1 MRVVYDYGFQRLGP
15 PPPRPD
21 IAGQSGAQ
29 TEATVARRQPVVIV
43 HLGPEAQRRARAL
56 AGEQAAT
63 TANEGREVAGLHGAR
78 LVERTSDEAKARDAA
93 VRAHELAHQR
103 ALGPYAASGIHLQ
116 TVRGADGESLAVGG
130 SIRADLSE
138 VPGDPRATLRKA
150 NAVRRA
156 ALAVSSP
163 SSADLRVAAQA
174 YRMARDAK
182 HELQADL
189 YA

>member
-21 IAGQSGAQ
+21 IAGQNAEQ
-29 TEATVARRQPVVIV
+29 AEAATTRRQPVVIV
-43 HLGPEAQRRARAL
+43 HIGPEAQRQARAL
-56 AGEQAAT
+56 EGGPVAT
-63 TANEGREVAGLHGAR
+63 SEGREVAGLGGLR

-93 VRAHELAHQR
+93 VRAHEAAHQH
-103 ALGPYAASGIHLQ
+103 ALGPYAAGGIHLQ

-174 YRMARDAK
+174 YRMARDARQ
-182 HELQADL
+182 ELRADL